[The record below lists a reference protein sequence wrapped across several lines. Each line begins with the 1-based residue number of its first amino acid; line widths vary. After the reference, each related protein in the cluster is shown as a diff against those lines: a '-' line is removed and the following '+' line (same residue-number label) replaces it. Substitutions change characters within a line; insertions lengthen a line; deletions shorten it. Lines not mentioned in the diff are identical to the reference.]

1 MPPEDEAETPNW
13 ITDFRNALLQLDE
26 DLCSY
31 LGNEPTVEELCE
43 NLVQLNLAKAE
54 LSVVYDHFAAMVG
67 EEMGKEQ
74 EILLS
79 NGAKIEKK
87 FSSNRSGWQHKDLA
101 GSVAKKIIDLS
112 VDMETGEVMATPQE
126 MLVQMFDY
134 VQPSYWRIK
143 ELQKIG
149 INPDNY
155 CEVGDTKTSIIVR
168 KGNLK

>member
-1 MPPEDEAETPNW
+1 
-13 ITDFRNALLQLDE
+13 
-26 DLCSY
+26 
-31 LGNEPTVEELCE
+31 
-43 NLVQLNLAKAE
+43 
-54 LSVVYDHFAAMVG
+54 
-67 EEMGKEQ
+67 MGKEQ

-87 FSSNRSGWQHKDLA
+87 FSNSRSGWQHKDLA

-126 MLVQMFDY
+126 MLVQMLDY

-155 CEVGDTKTSIIVR
+155 CEVGDMKTSIIVR

>member
-31 LGNEPTVEELCE
+31 LGNEPTVEELCT

-54 LSVVYDHFAAMVG
+54 LSAVYDHFAAMVG

-87 FSSNRSGWQHKDLA
+87 FSNSRSGWQHKDLA
-101 GSVAKKIIDLS
+101 GSVAKKIIDL
-112 VDMETGEVMATPQE
+112 
-126 MLVQMFDY
+126 
-134 VQPSYWRIK
+134 
-143 ELQKIG
+143 
-149 INPDNY
+149 
-155 CEVGDTKTSIIVR
+155 
-168 KGNLK
+168 